1 MKKAIYFI
9 VAITTFNLIST
20 MIIYQRSD
28 ERITKLENIVKDQN
42 SFKVT
47 ATMYNAEVKQC
58 DKDPLTTAGMYKIN
72 PHKASEHNWIAVSRD
87 LLKRWGGQFDY
98 GDKVCIKGAG
108 HKDGVYTIVDT
119 MNKRFISKIDFL
131 ETKGTKLYKYDNV
144 LLAKL

>member
-1 MKKAIYFI
+1 MIC
-9 VAITTFNLIST
+9 T

-28 ERITKLENIVKDQN
+28 ERITKLEKIVKDQN
-42 SFKVT
+42 SIKVT
-47 ATMYNAEVKQC
+47 ATMYNAEINQC
-58 DKDPLTTAGMYKIN
+58 DADPLVTAGMYKIN
-72 PHKASEHNWIAVSRD
+72 PNKASEQKWIAVSRD

-98 GDKVCIKGAG
+98 GDKVSIKGAG

-119 MNKRFISKIDFL
+119 MNKRFSSKIDFL